1 MNLSTKNWRLK
12 KNSKLLLSK
21 QSHSQT
27 QCLTFTNSSVKKAAA
42 RWIGFQQAVAVLKTR
57 MEAAR
62 IHHSLTQ
69 LTVFSCSIQ
78 IKKRLAFASRFFG
91 SGRRIRT
98 LTNRVR
104 VCRATLTQ
112 SRCIAPVI
120 AGAGFIIPKQFH
132 LSSFFAKLFAG
143 FFLDKGPAFFYN
155 MEQYQQKRG
164 REQDLCVPLR
174 EPVVGANRRGDS
186 RCILAPELSA

>member
-1 MNLSTKNWRLK
+1 MNPRLPGPEPGALPAALHPDV
-12 KNSKLLLSK
+12 KNS
-21 QSHSQT
+21 
-27 QCLTFTNSSVKKAAA
+27 SSVRAAA
-42 RWIGFQQAVAVLKTR
+42 I
-57 MEAAR
+57 
-62 IHHSLTQ
+62 
-69 LTVFSCSIQ
+69 
-78 IKKRLAFASRFFG
+78 
-91 SGRRIRT
+91 SGWRRRIRT

-132 LSSFFAKLFAG
+132 LSSFFAKFFAG